1 MEKSCL
7 PTRRE
12 FLAMAAASAALS
24 AYGRPILSME
34 AASLAE
40 KLASDP
46 RRPEFHLLPA
56 RNWMNDPNGPI
67 YWNGQYHMFFQ
78 YNPHAA
84 VWGDMHWYHSV
95 SADMVRWKHQPVA
108 LAPTP
113 DGPDAQGCFSGT
125 AIKDGARAVAFY
137 TGVVNDP
144 VHATLRDG
152 NSTLRESQCMAVAA
166 DAHISSWKKDPV
178 PVIPAPPA
186 GLEVTGFRDPS
197 LLRQGDRWYMIV
209 GSGIAGRGGMVL
221 LYSSPPDSKQDLKK
235 WKYEHVLVSGRKND
249 TRSTNP
255 VDTGEMWECPD
266 LFAVGDRHVLI
277 YSTEGRVLWQSG
289 HLDMATML
297 FHGDQQ
303 GVLDYGAFYAPKTQA
318 DADGRRILWGWVPE
332 RRPTEEYSAAGWA
345 GMMSLPRVL
354 DLDPEGRLRIRSAA
368 QLASIRGPQ
377 VKASAANLRFA
388 KANGELQLT
397 LGALSQPVEL
407 MLAHAG
413 GKVLTLGYNPSKRL
427 LSFDEIEVPLR
438 TGSPDKLALHLY
450 LDGSV
455 AEVIVNEAEA
465 YTKRFYYPAGTAPD
479 IEATLTGA
487 DGKVRG
493 LALWT
498 VKPISA
504 NRLTTE
510 G

>member
-1 MEKSCL
+1 MGDSFL
-7 PTRRE
+7 STRRE
-12 FLAMAAASAALS
+12 FMASAIATAALTH
-24 AYGRPILSME
+24 APRLLF
-34 AASLAE
+34 AATTLDLA
-40 KLASDP
+40 ADP

-56 RNWMNDPNGPI
+56 KNWMNDPNGPI

-95 SADMVRWKHQPVA
+95 SPDMVKWKHLPVA

-125 AIKDGARAVAFY
+125 AIKDGTRAVAFY
-137 TGVVNDP
+137 TGVINDP

-166 DAHISSWKKDPV
+166 DAEISTWKKDPT
-178 PVIPAPPA
+178 PVIPAPPD
-186 GLEVTGFRDPS
+186 GMQVTGFRDPS
-197 LLRQGDRWYMIV
+197 LLHQGDRWYMIV
-209 GSGIAGRGGMVL
+209 GSGIAGKGGMVL
-221 LYSSPPDSKQDLKK
+221 LYSSQHDLKD
-235 WKYEHVLVSGRKND
+235 WKYEHVLVSGQKND
-249 TRSTNP
+249 TKGTNP

-277 YSTEGRVLWQSG
+277 YSTEGKVLWQSG
-289 HLDMATML
+289 HLDPATML

-303 GVLDYGAFYAPKTQA
+303 GVLDYGAFYAPKTQT
-318 DADGRRILWGWVPE
+318 DAEGRRILWGWVPE

-354 DLDPEGRLRIRSAA
+354 DLHPNGRLRIRNAA
-368 QLASIRGPQ
+368 RLASIRGPQ
-377 VKASAANLRFA
+377 IKTSAASLRFA
-388 KANGELQLT
+388 RANGELQLT
-397 LGALSQPVEL
+397 LADLSQPLEL
-407 MLAHAG
+407 TLAHAG
-413 GKVLTLGYNPSKRL
+413 GKVLTLGYEPSKRT
-427 LSFDEIEVPLR
+427 LSFDDTQVHLR
-438 TGSPDKLALHLY
+438 TGSPGELSVHLH

-455 AEVIVNEAEA
+455 AEVLVNEAEA
-465 YTKRFYYPAGTAPD
+465 YTKRFYYPGSTAPD
-479 IEATLTGA
+479 IEGTLTGA
-487 DGKVRG
+487 DGKVRE
-493 LALWT
+493 LALWQIR
-498 VKPISA
+498 PISP

>member
-1 MEKSCL
+1 MSKSFL
-7 PTRRE
+7 RTRRE
-12 FLAMAAASAALS
+12 FLAAAMSAAAATQSPHLLFAANT
-24 AYGRPILSME
+24 PD
-34 AASLAE
+34 LAT
-40 KLASDP
+40 DP

-56 RNWMNDPNGPI
+56 KNWMNDPNGPI

-95 SADMVRWKHQPVA
+95 SPDMVKWKHLPVA

-125 AIKDGARAVAFY
+125 AIKDGSRAVAFY
-137 TGVVNDP
+137 TGVVDDP

-166 DAHISSWKKDPV
+166 DAQISSWKKDPN
-178 PVIPAPPA
+178 PVIPAPP
-186 GLEVTGFRDPS
+186 GGIEVTGFRDPS
-197 LLRQGDRWYMIV
+197 LLRHSDRWYMIV
-209 GSGIAGRGGMVL
+209 GSGIAGKGGMVL
-221 LYSSPPDSKQDLKK
+221 LYSSKQDLKD
-235 WKYEHVLVSGRKND
+235 WKYEHVLVSGQKND
-249 TRSTNP
+249 TKSPNP
-255 VDTGEMWECPD
+255 VDTGEMWECPH
-266 LFAVGDRHVLI
+266 LFATGDRHVLI

-289 HLDMATML
+289 HLDPGTML

-303 GVLDYGAFYAPKTQA
+303 GVLDHGAFYAPKTQT
-318 DADGRRILWGWVPE
+318 DAEGRRILWGWVPE
-332 RRPTEEYSAAGWA
+332 RRPTEEYSASGWA

-354 DLDPEGRLRIRSAA
+354 DLHPDGRLRIRSAA

-377 VKASAANLRFA
+377 LETSAAKLRFA

-397 LGALSQPVEL
+397 VTGLSQPVQL
-407 MLAHAG
+407 ALAHRG
-413 GKVLTLGYNPSKRL
+413 GKVLTFGYDPAKRTL
-427 LSFDEIEVPLR
+427 TFDDVHVELR
-438 TGSPDKLALHLY
+438 TGNPIELSLHLY

-455 AEVIVNEAEA
+455 AEVLVNEAEA
-465 YTKRFYYPAGTAPD
+465 YTKRFYYAGSTAPD
-479 IEATLTGA
+479 IEGTLTGA
-487 DGKVRG
+487 DGKVSN
-493 LALWT
+493 LSVW
-498 VKPISA
+498 PIRAISP